1 MVDIIINSFKI
12 LFRKKTQTLLTI
24 FGVMI
29 GVASVIIIN
38 NISQCGS
45 NALTNEID
53 ELGMGGLSV
62 MQKNDTAPL
71 TLKELSLISNQTF
84 VEYAM
89 PLMFEST
96 DAYIHEEKSPVY
108 LWGIDRSAKDVINLQ
123 LVHGRFFNA
132 GDISGYAKNCLI
144 DQKLAL
150 NRFGTDNI
158 AGKRIMLNSGGSSS
172 EYRIIGVV
180 KTGSGILENMMGDY
194 IPTFT
199 YVPYT
204 TLQANMNTG
213 NFSQIA
219 VKVKQ
224 DYDDEEASE
233 RIIKTLERSTDISGG
248 YMITNLSKQKE
259 NIANIIQ
266 IFTLVLTCVGIVS
279 LFVSGL
285 SIMNVMLVS
294 VTERTREI
302 GIKKALGASGRIIV
316 TEFLTEAVMITLIG
330 ALAGIVFGTI
340 VSLLGAG
347 VIGLTLSPRIDIMM
361 AVTLFSM
368 AVGAVFGIYPAIK
381 AAKLRP
387 VEALRSY

>member
-219 VKVKQ
+219 VKVKP

>member
-71 TLKELSLISNQTF
+71 TLKELSLIGNQTF